1 MFFFLLSRTIAH
13 VFFFFFL
20 LLLIILSP
28 LLFIYFVTMVFL
40 YSWFK
45 KTIRKIRKLYL
56 KKINNEIKN
65 LLEFI
70 LNNVVDKV
78 ENCTF

>member
-1 MFFFLLSRTIAH
+1 
-13 VFFFFFL
+13 
-20 LLLIILSP
+20 
-28 LLFIYFVTMVFL
+28 MVFL